1 MNFSQFYQLNSFNS
15 DSPSDKGTTHDY
27 IDGYYSDVFTPV
39 KDKEINLLEIGI
51 FKGQSLRLFKE
62 WFTNGKIFGVDDGGY
77 VDSNSFKIEGVS
89 LFWGDGYNNDMLS
102 LFKDNYFD
110 FIIDDGPHTLES
122 QIWALIHWSKKLKP
136 GGKLIIEDIQSI
148 NHVVYLERI
157 VDINLF
163 TFNSFDLRANKNRY
177 DDIIFEVTK
186 K

>member
-1 MNFSQFYQLNSFNS
+1 MDFSQFYQLNSFNS

-62 WFTNGKIFGVDDGGY
+62 WFTNGQIFGV
-77 VDSNSFKIEGVS
+77 
-89 LFWGDGYNNDMLS
+89 
-102 LFKDNYFD
+102 
-110 FIIDDGPHTLES
+110 DDGPHTLES
-122 QIWALIHWSKKLKP
+122 QMWALMNWSKKLKP